1 MRTPVALAL
10 LAASAFSLTGLACGG
25 GSATA
30 GGAATPASSGASAS
44 ADPSPTG
51 TGDAGPTTT
60 TTATLGAGGDL
71 QGEKLTQTTTVASAF
86 TTAGTASK
94 GPHTHEPGRGRDDLR
109 AIVMAHRDEA
119 RACYDAVLAAH
130 PGIQGAL
137 VVQWTVDPKGNV
149 TQISEDVERSEIT
162 EPGVVAC
169 VAGVIKRIQFAPSP
183 GGYETRA
190 FYPFRFTPRGSM
202 HSEGAGG
209 GTP

>member
-1 MRTPVALAL
+1 MRTPVPLAL
-10 LAASAFSLTGLACGG
+10 LAAAALPLTGLACGG

-30 GGAATPASSGASAS
+30 GGAVAPASSGTSANVDSS
-44 ADPSPTG
+44 ANGP
-51 TGDAGPTTT
+51 GDAGPTTT

-71 QGEKLTQTTTVASAF
+71 QGEKLTRTTTVASAV
-86 TTAGTASK
+86 TTTGTPAK

-119 RACYDAVLAAH
+119 RACYDAALTAH

-137 VVQWTVDPKGNV
+137 VVQWTIDPKGNV
-149 TQISEDVERSEIT
+149 TEISEDVEQSEIT
-162 EPGVVAC
+162 EPGLVAC
-169 VAGVIKRIQFAPSP
+169 VASVIKRIQFAASA

-190 FYPFRFTPRGSM
+190 FYPFKFTPRGSPQ
-202 HSEGAGG
+202 SGGAGG